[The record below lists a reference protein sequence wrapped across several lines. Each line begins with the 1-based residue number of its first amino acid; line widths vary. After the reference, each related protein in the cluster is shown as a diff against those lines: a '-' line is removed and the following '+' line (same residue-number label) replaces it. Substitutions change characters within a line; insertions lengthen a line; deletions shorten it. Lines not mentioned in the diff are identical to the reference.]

1 MVAISTI
8 VAPIIAGTLTIRE
21 YFTAY
26 ERVMP
31 PITHAEIVEP
41 RRERPGI
48 VEKPWK
54 NPAISASFGF
64 KFFCVFSP
72 SGSISATTSR
82 IAVRY
87 RPTPGASRF
96 EEVSVTSS
104 ESCRRLQQS
113 GWWSESAGKQAYG
126 SCCRVPSG
134 TAFSPDAD
142 WKSVPLNYE
151 TDRL

>member
-72 SGSISATTSR
+72 CHHKQNRRQIQTNARCQQIRGGQCDKALNHAADYSSR
-82 IAVRY
+82 D
-87 RPTPGASRF
+87 GGQNQQ
-96 EEVSVTSS
+96 
-104 ESCRRLQQS
+104 ESKHTVVAAEYLPVLLS
-113 GWWSESAGKQAYG
+113 LLMLTGK
-126 SCCRVPSG
+126 V
-134 TAFSPDAD
+134 F
-142 WKSVPLNYE
+142 L
-151 TDRL
+151 

>member
-64 KFFCVFSP
+64 KFFLRFFSLRKHICHHKQNRRQIQTNARCQQIRGGQCDKALNHAADYSSRDGGQNQQESKHTVVAAEYLPVLLSLLMLTGKVF
-72 SGSISATTSR
+72 
-82 IAVRY
+82 
-87 RPTPGASRF
+87 
-96 EEVSVTSS
+96 
-104 ESCRRLQQS
+104 L
-113 GWWSESAGKQAYG
+113 
-126 SCCRVPSG
+126 
-134 TAFSPDAD
+134 
-142 WKSVPLNYE
+142 
-151 TDRL
+151 